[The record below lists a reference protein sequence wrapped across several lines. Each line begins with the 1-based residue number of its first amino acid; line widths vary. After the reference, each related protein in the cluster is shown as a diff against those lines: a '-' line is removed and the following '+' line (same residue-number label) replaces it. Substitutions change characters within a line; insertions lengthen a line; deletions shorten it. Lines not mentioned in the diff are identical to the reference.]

1 MSGRPNVVL
10 VVIDTARADH
20 FGPYGGRARTPA
32 FDELADA
39 GVLVRGARAS
49 APWTVPSHGTIFSG
63 LLPDEHR
70 VDGRAAR
77 SSERRLT
84 SLGPVIER
92 NADRWLPEVF
102 RRAGYDTAAISANVW
117 ITREMGFDLGFDSF
131 TQVGLAAIAPRGAA
145 PRGRLRDRVPR
156 AALDRGKHALRYG
169 AELLRGRDFGAE
181 AALGVARKLAS
192 AARKSGTRP
201 FFWFLNVMEAH
212 APYLPPS
219 AYLPSWGPDRLIAP
233 SVVHR
238 YLEERSVLS
247 YNVGRGTLPSR
258 AERVLR
264 RLYAGEISY
273 ADAFVGELVDVLRPM
288 LDETLLVVT
297 SDHGEH
303 LGEFH
308 RLGHQLALDAAL
320 LDVPLVLRGPGQETA
335 RAGAVF
341 SLRGLPAVIAGAV
354 GLRSH
359 PWEPPPDVAI
369 SRYESGWEQVRR
381 APDLA
386 SALRLTDAERT
397 LLRSPMAGATDGR
410 TTLTV
415 SDAGEQLDGD
425 PAGADR
431 LRSALNLEEARAAT
445 SRAAAD
451 DEGLPPQEEA
461 EIEARL
467 RELGYL

>member
-32 FDELADA
+32 FDELAGA
-39 GVLVRGARAS
+39 GTLVRGARAS

-70 VDGRAAR
+70 VDGGAAR

-84 SLGPVIER
+84 SLRPAIER

-102 RRAGYDTAAISANVW
+102 RRAGYATAAISANVW

-145 PRGRLRDRVPR
+145 PRGRFRDRIPR
-156 AALDRGKHALRYG
+156 AALERGKHALRYG
-169 AELLRGRDFGAE
+169 TELLRGRDFGAE
-181 AALGVARKLAS
+181 AALGVARELAS
-192 AARKSGTRP
+192 AARKPGRRP
-201 FFWFLNVMEAH
+201 LFWFVNVMEAH

-219 AYLPSWGPDRLIAP
+219 AYLPSWPDRMMAP

-247 YNVGRGTLPSR
+247 YNVGRGTLPAG
-258 AERVLR
+258 AERMLR

-288 LDETLLVVT
+288 LDDTFLVVT

-303 LGEFH
+303 LGESH

-320 LDVPLVLRGPGQETA
+320 LDVPLVLRGPGQETV
-335 RAGAVF
+335 RTGAVF
-341 SLRGLPAVIAGAV
+341 SLQGLPAAIADAA
-354 GLRSH
+354 GLESH
-359 PWEPPPDVAI
+359 PWERSADVAI

-381 APDLA
+381 APELA
-386 SALRLTDAERT
+386 SVLRLTDAERA
-397 LLRSPMAGATDGR
+397 LLRSPMACATDGR

-431 LRSALNLEEARAAT
+431 LRSVLVREETNAAG
-445 SRAAAD
+445 SRAAAKD
-451 DEGLPPQEEA
+451 AGLPPEEEA